1 MAYSGLFQGGFLFC
15 PLTEGTICL
24 RKEQDAM
31 KRTAMPVNEKYAL
44 TITEASRYYN
54 IGIPLHDSVAR
65 YCSGLHREVY
75 QKLQWL

>member
-1 MAYSGLFQGGFLFC
+1 
-15 PLTEGTICL
+15 
-24 RKEQDAM
+24 M